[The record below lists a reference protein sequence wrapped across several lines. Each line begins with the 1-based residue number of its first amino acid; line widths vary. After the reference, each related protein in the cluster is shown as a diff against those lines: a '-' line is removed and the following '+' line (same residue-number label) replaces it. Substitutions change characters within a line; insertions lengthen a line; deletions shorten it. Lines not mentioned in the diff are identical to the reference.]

1 MAFTQFGIK
10 AVMREKKVLKISVLS
25 VLAKD
30 SPIQNNQRKQETKEL
45 WGARGNNRT
54 VDQARNE

>member
-30 SPIQNNQRKQETKEL
+30 SPIQNNQREQEAKEL
-45 WGARGNNRT
+45 WGAGGNNRT